1 VEATQKPSK
10 ERGKMNKK
18 PHPNC
23 SETPPS
29 EFTLEDIH
37 KIAHENRGLI
47 DSSKHDIIA
56 IRKESVDKFG
66 TYLWRLFKEKGVNR
80 FEEVPLEKVTEAMAE
95 FLARNVSSKA
105 IIKEV
110 LQKIDSES
118 FADLWERI
126 TKKPVVSVGVQKGS
140 CVYLYV
146 RGKRGMPSHY
156 A

>member
-1 VEATQKPSK
+1 
-10 ERGKMNKK
+10 MNEK

-23 SETPPS
+23 PENPTS

-37 KIAHENRGLI
+37 KIAHENGGFI
-47 DSSKHDIIA
+47 DSSKRGIIA

-80 FEEVPLEKVTEAMAE
+80 FEEVSLERVTEAMAK
-95 FLARNVSSKA
+95 FLARNVSSKT

-126 TKKPVVSVGVQKGS
+126 AKKPVVTVGVQKGS

-146 RGKRGMPSHY
+146 RGKRGSPT
-156 A
+156 ALRLTE